1 MIEPGRN
8 YGVKGSSADVAD
20 GLESFLLFFCASKV
34 MLALSSQAYGWPVP
48 DLSRRELIPNED
60 TASDRF
66 LSVQDWAADKKENQ
80 RQGQSAMP
88 SQGLHR
94 ALKRLLSNLVP
105 TQSWEIRPCFSP
117 RSLWVKL
124 VRQEPLAQAECVLS
138 SFEAWPIGREALTS
152 LSARRQHG

>member
-1 MIEPGRN
+1 MTEPGQD

-66 LSVQDWAADKKENQ
+66 LSVQDWPPTRRRIRGRARAPCLHKACMEHSNGSCPTWSLHNRGRSVLASVRAAS
-80 RQGQSAMP
+80 G
-88 SQGLHR
+88 
-94 ALKRLLSNLVP
+94 
-105 TQSWEIRPCFSP
+105 
-117 RSLWVKL
+117 
-124 VRQEPLAQAECVLS
+124 
-138 SFEAWPIGREALTS
+138 
-152 LSARRQHG
+152 